1 MSESRYNVGTFF
13 VILTHKFIIMAIP
26 KFSKEVLDFFK
37 KLEKNNDRDW
47 FHEHKKEFKANEA
60 IAKEAYKYIFD
71 ALNRH
76 DLVDRFKLFR
86 IYRDVRFSKNKLPY
100 KTHFGGSFSRKKP
113 ELRGGYYV
121 HIQPNNESFIATG
134 FWEPKKEDLLRIR
147 REFEQ
152 DDEEIRAII
161 QDKNFQSVWGEFVG
175 EELKTAPRD
184 FDKYHPAIDLIRKKQ
199 FIFIKKYTDKEVV
212 NDNFLEDVN
221 SSFKAVRP
229 FFDYMSEVLTTNL
242 NGESII

>member
-1 MSESRYNVGTFF
+1 
-13 VILTHKFIIMAIP
+13 MATP
-26 KFSKEVLDFFK
+26 KFSKEILDFFK

-47 FHEHKKEFKANEA
+47 FNEHKPEFKKLEANT
-60 IAKEAYKYIFD
+60 KQAYKQISEN
-71 ALNRH
+71 LNKH
-76 DLVDRFKLFR
+76 DVVDGFKLFR

-134 FWEPKKEDLLRIR
+134 FWDPNKDDLLRIR

-152 DDEEIRAII
+152 DDEEIRGILSNKKFKAI
-161 QDKNFQSVWGEFVG
+161 WGDFVG
-175 EELKTAPRD
+175 DELKTAPRD
-184 FDKYHPAIDLIRKKQ
+184 FDKEHRAIDLIRKKQ
-199 FIFIKKYTDKEVV
+199 FIFIKKYTDKEVISEQ
-212 NDNFLEDVN
+212 FIEDIDA
-221 SSFKAVRP
+221 SFKAIKP
-229 FFDYMSEVLTTNL
+229 FFDYMSDVLTTNL